1 MSTIK
6 TTNITHGSNSGT
18 ANLILDSSGNAQVGG
33 GIYLGG
39 TGSANFFNDYE
50 EGTFTPILTGSTWS
64 YSAQVGYYVKV
75 GKLCWATMKITW
87 STAANSGNFGVDDL
101 PFNASSDTNI
111 KACVNLGYCTQVH
124 RGVSGDEQL
133 VGVLGDADNA
143 ISLFRLTHLNTPN
156 TTANSDIG
164 DNGEFQCS
172 IMYKTA

>member
-18 ANLILDSSGNAQVGG
+18 ANLILDSSGNAKVGG

-75 GKLCWATMKITW
+75 GKLCYATIKITW
-87 STAANSGNFGVDDL
+87 TTAANSGNIGVDDL
-101 PFNASSDTNI
+101 PFTSSSDANI
-111 KACVNLGYCTQVH
+111 KNCASFGYCSKINLGTNRRPPV
-124 RGVSGDEQL
+124 GIVADGD
-133 VGVLGDADNA
+133 DAISVFMLNDNA
-143 ISLFRLTHLNTPN
+143 APDTIS
-156 TTANSDIG
+156 NSDVG
-164 DNGEFQCS
+164 DDGEFQCS
-172 IMYKTA
+172 ILYKTA